1 MRMEEKNP
9 SVTSRA
15 DLVFLR
21 LEEEIVSG
29 QLSPGEILTEVR
41 LSEKLGVSR
50 TPVRE
55 AIRRLEQ
62 EELVYESGK
71 GIVVKGITADDVK
84 DIFEM
89 RVALE
94 GIAAKKCALRVTSEE
109 LEEIRKTL
117 ELQEFYTGLGKADAI
132 RNADSD
138 FHELI
143 YAYCGSPILGST
155 LSALHRKVSRYRR
168 ASVSD
173 GTRAGDSYRE
183 HFAIYEALKAGD
195 GKSAETL
202 AVRHVENAAK
212 HILSEQRLLLKEDK

>member
-1 MRMEEKNP
+1 MKRKEETP

-15 DLVFLR
+15 DLVYLR

-29 QLSPGEILTEVR
+29 QLSPGEVLTEIR
-41 LSEKLGVSR
+41 LSERLGVSR

-71 GIVVKGITADDVK
+71 GIVVRGITADDVK
-84 DIFEM
+84 DIFEI

-94 GIAAKKCALRVTSEE
+94 GIAARKCALRITPEE
-109 LEEIRKTL
+109 LEELRNAL
-117 ELQEFYTGLGKADAI
+117 ALQDFYTGLGKADAI

-138 FHELI
+138 FHELL
-143 YAYCGSPILGST
+143 YAYCGSPILGSA
-155 LSALHRKVSRYRR
+155 LSSLHRKVSRYRR

-183 HFAIYEALKAGD
+183 HLAIYEALKAGD
-195 GKSAETL
+195 GALADTL

-212 HILSEQRLLLKEDK
+212 HILRKEEQ

>member
-1 MRMEEKNP
+1 MKREEKN
-9 SVTSRA
+9 SGVTSRA

-29 QLSPGEILTEVR
+29 QISPGEILTELR
-41 LSEKLGVSR
+41 LSDRLGVSR

-71 GIVVKGITADDVK
+71 GIVVRGITSGDVK

-89 RVALE
+89 RMPLE
-94 GIAAKKCALRVTSEE
+94 GIAARKCALRITPEE

-143 YAYCGSPILGST
+143 YAFCGSPVLGSA
-155 LSALHRKVSRYRR
+155 LSSLHRKVSRYRR
-168 ASVSD
+168 ASVTD
-173 GTRAGDSYRE
+173 GTRAGDSFRE
-183 HFAIYEALKAGD
+183 HYAIYEAMKSGD
-195 GKSAETL
+195 GALAETL

-212 HILSEQRLLLKEDK
+212 HILNEQRKKEED